1 MGRYRP
7 PQPPSSPYITADGAR
22 RLREE
27 LDHLWR
33 VKRPEVTRAVAAAA
47 AQGDRSENAEY
58 TYGKKQLR
66 EIDRRVRYLRKRL
79 DVLTIVDQVPSDPG
93 RVYFGAWVS
102 LEDVDG
108 AEVEYRIVGA
118 DEFDPQRR
126 WISLDSPM
134 ARALM
139 GKGVDDEVRVPLPGG
154 GEAEYWIVGVRY
166 REPGTSNS
174 G

>member
-7 PQPPSSPYITADGAR
+7 PQPPSSPYITAAGAR

-27 LDHLWR
+27 LDYLWR
-33 VKRPEVTRAVAAAA
+33 TKRPEVTRAVAAAA

-79 DVLTIVDQVPSDPG
+79 DVLKVVDRPPSDPS
-93 RVYFGAWVS
+93 RVYFGAWVR
-102 LEDVDG
+102 LEDGDG

-134 ARALM
+134 AKALL
-139 GKGVDDEVRVPLPGG
+139 GKGIDDEVHVPLPGG

-166 REPGTSNS
+166 DDPKS
-174 G
+174 